1 MFLVCS
7 CSVSFLMDFLTMG
20 WLQAEADRMANEIE
34 KKKEKESRELEQERS
49 KKMVLLIFYMLE
61 LHCLDLGVWF

>member
-1 MFLVCS
+1 
-7 CSVSFLMDFLTMG
+7 MG

-61 LHCLDLGVWF
+61 LH